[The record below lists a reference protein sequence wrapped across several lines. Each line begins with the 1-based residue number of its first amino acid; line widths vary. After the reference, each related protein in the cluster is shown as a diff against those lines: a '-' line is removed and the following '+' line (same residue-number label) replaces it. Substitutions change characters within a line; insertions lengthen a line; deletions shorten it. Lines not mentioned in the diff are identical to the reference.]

1 MHLTVKETNQ
11 KKKQKKNTHE
21 EEVAFVN
28 LYWSF
33 FFFFHMVTGD
43 SSICKR
49 DGNLEYNE
57 YKKGKA
63 GLKKQHSSHLPECI

>member
-1 MHLTVKETNQ
+1 MHLTVKETN
-11 KKKQKKNTHE
+11 QKKNTHE

-33 FFFFHMVTGD
+33 CFLFHLVTAD
-43 SSICKR
+43 SSICKQ

-63 GLKKQHSSHLPECI
+63 GLK